1 MATRTTRTSANGGS
15 ATSLA
20 AAMTMLLQNQARF
33 VAHLDEDRQRFAS
46 NEREIR
52 EIRTLIR
59 HYDQMIR
66 RNDQMIRRNDQM
78 ISRNDQII
86 RQHDQRMVRL
96 EAESK
101 EMQAIL
107 KNLPEAIR
115 KRIGFQKN

>member
-1 MATRTTRTSANGGS
+1 MATRTQRTSANGGS

-66 RNDQMIRRNDQM
+66 L
-78 ISRNDQII
+78 
-86 RQHDQRMVRL
+86 HDQRMVRL

-115 KRIGFQKN
+115 KKIGFQKN